1 MFNIGTQELL
11 IILFVV
17 LLLFGA
23 KRIPE
28 VARSLGKGVADLRD
42 AVSGV
47 ERELKGET
55 GAPPRRREP
64 ESPRPGDAS
73 LLPGPSPAGPG
84 EAGPRLE
91 ESPPRSDVPEPQ
103 IQGSG
108 SATSRPPDRTEEA
121 AGATR
126 PQGPSPGAGLAG

>member
-28 VARSLGKGVADLRD
+28 VARSLGKGVGDFRD
-42 AVSGV
+42 ALSGV

-55 GAPPRRREP
+55 KATPGSAGGTAPQTAVPAVPASGQTPPAVPDAPKP
-64 ESPRPGDAS
+64 EAPVP
-73 LLPGPSPAGPG
+73 PG
-84 EAGPRLE
+84 EG
-91 ESPPRSDVPEPQ
+91 
-103 IQGSG
+103 
-108 SATSRPPDRTEEA
+108 T
-121 AGATR
+121 
-126 PQGPSPGAGLAG
+126 GLAG